1 MGASLVNVLDESPLF
16 ANLSEDVRERIRNV
30 GARSTYPP
38 DQIIFDKEE
47 TGERIYT
54 VINGLVKITI
64 PDPLSERNKTLA
76 LLGPGEVLG
85 EMAVL
90 TDQTRSGRAT
100 PARETELFEMSA
112 EDFRDLMLDVP
123 LIGMN
128 LSRILSRRLWDTDTE
143 VQAVTFQT
151 IPGRLASQLL
161 RLSDKFGTSEED
173 GVKIEIDLTHQELAD
188 IVGTNRETVTRH
200 LNKFKE
206 KGIISQENGNIV
218 IEKRNRLEGWM

>member
-1 MGASLVNVLDESPLF
+1 MDILDQSPLF
-16 ANLSEDVRERIRNV
+16 DNLSDDVKQKISEK
-30 GARSTYPP
+30 GKKSTYPA
-38 DQIIFDKEE
+38 DEIIFDREDP
-47 TGERIYT
+47 GDNFYT
-54 VINGLVKITI
+54 VLDGLVKITI

-90 TDQTRSGRAT
+90 TDKSRSGRAT
-100 PARETELFEMSA
+100 SARETTLFELDHK
-112 EDFRDLMLDVP
+112 EFRSLMEEVP
-123 LIGMN
+123 QIGIN
-128 LSRILSRRLWDTDTE
+128 LSRVLSKRLWDTDTE

-161 RLSDKFGTSEED
+161 KLMDQFGIPDSDGT
-173 GVKIEIDLTHQELAD
+173 KIDIKLTHQELAD

-206 KGIISQENGNIV
+206 KDIISQQEGNLI
-218 IEKRNRLEGWM
+218 IKNRERLEGWM

>member
-1 MGASLVNVLDESPLF
+1 MSVLDKSPLF
-16 ANLSEDVRERIRNV
+16 EDLSDDVRENIMDHGSLR
-30 GARSTYPP
+30 TYPS
-38 DQIIFDKEE
+38 DEIVFDRDESGDKF
-47 TGERIYT
+47 YT
-54 VINGLVKITI
+54 VVDGLVKITI

-90 TDQTRSGRAT
+90 TEKNRSGRAT
-100 PARETELFEMSA
+100 PARETELFELDQ
-112 EDFRDLMLDVP
+112 ETFRELMQDVP
-123 LIGMN
+123 QIGIN
-128 LSRILSRRLWDTDTE
+128 LSRILSKRLWDTDTE

-161 RLSDKFGTSEED
+161 RLGNQFGTTADEGMLID
-173 GVKIEIDLTHQELAD
+173 IELTHQELAD

-206 KGIISQENGNIV
+206 KDIIATGDGKIIVKNQE
-218 IEKRNRLEGWM
+218 RLEGWM